1 MPKSMNK
8 RKNVKNSRKLKKMKQ
23 KWRGGATLAEGST
36 EEEKAKLAAGGTG
49 LLGSL
54 TSTLNPAAMSG
65 VMSGALESAKTLAT
79 GGKQGE
85 AEPKPEVVSEPKPE
99 VVSEPKPEV
108 VSEPKPE
115 EVSNA
120 STMTGGRY
128 KSKRRKN
135 KMNYKKKS
143 KKH

>member
-8 RKNVKNSRKLKKMKQ
+8 RRKVKNSRKLRKMKR
-23 KWRGGATLAEGST
+23 RGGAT
-36 EEEKAKLAAGGTG
+36 EEEKAKLAAGAGG

-54 TSTLNPAAMSG
+54 KSTLNPAAMSG
-65 VMSGALESAKTLAT
+65 VMSGAIKSATQLERGGGEEEKSKLAAGAKEAITSEVVSEAPPTPDTSAIVS
-79 GGKQGE
+79 E
-85 AEPKPEVVSEPKPE
+85 ESNPEVVSEP
-99 VVSEPKPEV
+99 PKM
-108 VSEPKPE
+108 
-115 EVSNA
+115 A
-120 STMTGGRY
+120 GGSY